1 MPTMAPSFLQR
12 LFSRKKRSSDA
23 RSLSLGE
30 ITDGRPKS
38 GPPSSDA
45 TIGKDRGAQ
54 ESAAKTPSD
63 GVAAKVRLFAF
74 VDPKDPFA
82 AGEITGEEI
91 PGPIL
96 AIMNSRH
103 FDAVFLFCTGYTREN
118 ASATEKEL
126 SRRYPKCPVSVLELP
141 ISDPKNYLSL
151 MGVLARIVRKVMQG
165 PYVLGP
171 PIENYVCVSSG
182 TAEMR
187 ASWFLLSALGVLPAK
202 LLQVGL
208 LEQQLLGRANVREVR
223 TDTSDWQAIREA
235 AMRGESISSE
245 LLGKVKEP
253 PPGTTMVG
261 PRGGTRWSRLNA
273 RKPKDA
279 VLRGESKPGV
289 EIFGFDKAF
298 VERMRTLY
306 GEPLADLLLPSLR
319 RKFLSRNLPLD
330 QVQGLTDKTFRRL
343 AAVLRPVGTGHPEAL
358 GAFINSISNI
368 VLLEYYR
375 ASGTSPKTKEFDL
388 EGPDVANEL
397 WLTPSQI
404 EGLRQ
409 GMPAEDLKTEKV
421 SLGAK
426 QEKEESVSSD
436 RRRRETV
443 ESQNEA
449 IDEAPTQKPPREEAA
464 AAAET
469 GTYLFGESEPE
480 SPETQDE
487 ATEAAS
493 AETEDGLQAIVDR
506 EGGRPVPGLDDA
518 LQELGIHVG
527 SAVLRH
533 AAERAGIAAES
544 DLPVLLLGETGT
556 GKERFAH
563 LIHRMSLRGS
573 RELVAVNCAAI
584 PESLAESYLFGHM
597 RGAFSGAN
605 SDKKGMFESA
615 DQSTLFLDEVAEL
628 SLEVQAK
635 LLRVIQDGVVQRIGS
650 TAPRKVD
657 VRVIAASNRDLRD
670 QVRAGLFRE
679 DLYFRLEVVQVKL
692 PALRERRSEISGL
705 ALSLLHQ
712 INLRRHKPRRLSS
725 AALMRLEKYDWPGNV
740 RQLSNVL
747 ERSVLYARDEGIDA
761 DDLLITD
768 QNPGKDP
775 FAVLPEPFPGFKLDT
790 FLTQAREQLFL
801 RALAACKGN
810 QTEAAE
816 LLGVSKQA
824 VNKFVAGRNDNEN

>member
-1 MPTMAPSFLQR
+1 MAPSFLQR
-12 LFSRKKRSSDA
+12 LFSRKKRGSDA
-23 RSLSLGE
+23 RLLSLGE
-30 ITDGRPKS
+30 ITDSRPKS
-38 GPPSSDA
+38 GAPPSDA
-45 TIGKDRGAQ
+45 TSRRARGAQ
-54 ESAAKTPSD
+54 ESAAKTRS
-63 GVAAKVRLFAF
+63 GGAAAKVRLFAF
-74 VDPKDPFA
+74 ADPKDPFA

-103 FDAVFLFCTGYTREN
+103 FDAVFLFCTGQTREN
-118 ASATEKEL
+118 ARATEKEL
-126 SRRYPKCPVSVLELP
+126 SRRYPECRVSALELP
-141 ISDPKNYLSL
+141 VTDPKNYLSL
-151 MGVLARIVRKVMQG
+151 MRVLAQIVRKVVEA
-165 PYVLGP
+165 PYLSRL

-208 LEQQLLGRANVREVR
+208 LEQQLLGRANVSEVR
-223 TDTSDWQAIREA
+223 TDTSDWQTIREA
-235 AMRGESISSE
+235 AMPGESISSE
-245 LLGKVKEP
+245 LMGEVKEP

-261 PRGGTRWSRLNA
+261 PLGGTRWSRPMA

-279 VLRGESKPGV
+279 VVRGESKPGV

-306 GEPLADLLLPSLR
+306 GGPLADLFLPSLR

-330 QVQGLTDKTFRRL
+330 KVQGLTDETFRRL
-343 AAVLRPVGTGHPEAL
+343 EPVLRPVRPANPEAL
-358 GAFINSISNI
+358 GIFVNSISNT
-368 VLLEYYR
+368 VLLEYYQT
-375 ASGTSPKTKEFDL
+375 SGTSPQTKEFDL
-388 EGPDVANEL
+388 EGPDVPNEL
-397 WLTPSQI
+397 LLTPSPP
-404 EGLRQ
+404 EGLQQ
-409 GMPAEDLKTEKV
+409 GLRAEDLRTEKV
-421 SLGAK
+421 PLGAK
-426 QEKEESVSSD
+426 EGKEESVSSGTK
-436 RRRRETV
+436 RKETL
-443 ESQNEA
+443 ESQNDA
-449 IDEAPTQKPPREEAA
+449 IDEAPTQGPPREEAA
-464 AAAET
+464 PGAEEERF
-469 GTYLFGESEPE
+469 LFGESEPE
-480 SPETQDE
+480 SPATQNE
-487 ATEAAS
+487 ITEAAS
-493 AETEDGLQAIVDR
+493 TETQDDLQAIVDR
-506 EGGRPVPGLDDA
+506 EGGRLVPGLDDA

-563 LIHRMSLRGS
+563 LIHRMSPRGS
-573 RELVAVNCAAI
+573 HELVAVNCAAI

-597 RGAFSGAN
+597 RGAFSGADR
-605 SDKKGMFESA
+605 DKKGMFESA
-615 DQSTLFLDEVAEL
+615 DESTLFLDEVAEL

-635 LLRVIQDGVVQRIGS
+635 LLRVIQDGVVQPIGS
-650 TAPRKVD
+650 TAPRRVD

-679 DLYFRLEVVQVKL
+679 DLYFRLEVVQIGL

-705 ALSLLHQ
+705 ALALLHQ

-761 DDLLITD
+761 DDLLIAD
-768 QNPGKDP
+768 DNPGKDP
-775 FAVLPEPFPGFKLDT
+775 FAALPEPFLGFKLDT

-824 VNKFVAGRNDNEN
+824 VNKFVAGQNDNQD